1 MIRNNDNLQM
11 NDFINNRSTN
21 YLKKSKKK
29 NKKTTTRRS
38 NNTIPN
44 LNFFFMN
51 GRPHIADN
59 SHLNIPTLNEI
70 QTVGRNLQNNI
81 DDRLNQ
87 ILQNPVRNNDQ
98 VLNEL
103 RNIRGV
109 QNDIND
115 RILPNIGQAIERGNA
130 LNEAGLV
137 INSSNPVGRN
147 PAGAP
152 DLRRSQQE
160 QVVPVMENLRRYG
173 PLNPYL
179 EQLADRARQL
189 PNQYG
194 VQDESEN
201 RRPSQPPAPSES
213 GRNMAVSN
221 ERMQGINR
229 SAKPARGDDDDD
241 DDDSEEEIYPD
252 VDFSTRT
259 PQSSRTNNLSS
270 FETPQNNRRLFSP
283 NAVEVSAQPSLNL
296 VSMPSGGGFGGFG
309 GVASRSS
316 LDAIVEDQQ
325 GRVLSPRGDFEDRN

>member
-1 MIRNNDNLQM
+1 MIRNNLQM

-38 NNTIPN
+38 NNNIPN

-81 DDRLNQ
+81 NDRLNQ

-103 RNIRGV
+103 RNIRAV

-160 QVVPVMENLRRYG
+160 QVVSVMENLRRYG

-179 EQLADRARQL
+179 EQLAHRARQL

-201 RRPSQPPAPSES
+201 RRPSQPPPPSGFHS
-213 GRNMAVSN
+213 QAGMNLRGADLTP
-221 ERMQGINR
+221 INK
-229 SAKPARGDDDDD
+229 ANKPNNDS
-241 DDDSEEEIYPD
+241 DDSDDSGDEG
-252 VDFSTRT
+252 FFTANTT
-259 PQSSRTNNLSS
+259 PQTAGMNIDFSSRTPESAGRPLLISA
-270 FETPQNNRRLFSP
+270 SP
-283 NAVEVSAQPSLNL
+283 NQNRLSI
-296 VSMPSGGGFGGFG
+296 PSGGGFG

>member
-11 NDFINNRSTN
+11 NDFINNRSVS
-21 YLKKSKKK
+21 YLKKGKKK
-29 NKKTTTRRS
+29 GKKTSTRRA
-38 NNTIPN
+38 NNNIPN

-51 GRPHIADN
+51 GKPHIADN

-70 QTVGRNLQNNI
+70 QSVGRNIQNNI
-81 DDRLNQ
+81 NQRLNE

-147 PAGAP
+147 PVGGP

-160 QVVPVMENLRRYG
+160 QVVPVMQNLRQYG

-179 EQLADRARQL
+179 EQLADRASQL
-189 PNQYG
+189 PNQYASP
-194 VQDESEN
+194 DEN
-201 RRPSQPPAPSES
+201 RRPSQPPPPSEA
-213 GRNMAVSN
+213 GRNMGVSN
-221 ERMQGINR
+221 ERMEGINK

-241 DDDSEEEIYPD
+241 SSDDDDEGFFTPN
-252 VDFSTRT
+252 TT
-259 PQSSRTNNLSS
+259 PQTAGMNIDFSSRTPESAGRPLLISA
-270 FETPQNNRRLFSP
+270 SP
-283 NAVEVSAQPSLNL
+283 NQNRLSIPA
-296 VSMPSGGGFGGFG
+296 GGFGGFG

-325 GRVLSPRGDFEDRN
+325 GRVLSPRGQFEDRN